1 MGSRHGLP
9 NPLPLA
15 LGLLVDVEPG
25 FVLVPYVAAEFLW
38 GSGWCNGWGW
48 GGGLGGGGGGLPP
61 CSPSV
66 TRSGPG
72 PEGCVQ
78 LYCME
83 DGIK

>member
-9 NPLPLA
+9 SPLPLA

-25 FVLVPYVAAEFLW
+25 FVLVPYVAAEFQ
-38 GSGWCNGWGW
+38 W
-48 GGGLGGGGGGLPP
+48 GGVGSGLPP
-61 CSPSV
+61 CSLSV

-78 LYCME
+78 LYCLGG
-83 DGIK
+83 GIK